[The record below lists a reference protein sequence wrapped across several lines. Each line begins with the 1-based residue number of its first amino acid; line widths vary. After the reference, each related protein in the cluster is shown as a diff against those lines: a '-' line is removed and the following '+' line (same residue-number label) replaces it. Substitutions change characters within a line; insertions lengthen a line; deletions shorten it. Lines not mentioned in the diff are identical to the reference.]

1 MNTGPV
7 ASIGMFGAKF
17 FKSEK
22 GNFPPVFPSFCMRV
36 LYLPHCIYTESTWR
50 KLLLFLRIACNTPTH
65 TERAS
70 VLEICECVFR
80 HFPTSIH
87 RFGSVA
93 FAQPYIAHS
102 FGFFLP
108 MPCLFPLLQ
117 TFHRHIVVRDFFSF
131 SSWHIVFHPGSF
143 RAKRVFCLPE
153 EWKKGWSKLRFGI
166 GAEKRTLHSE
176 PMLWALEDPPPVLS
190 E

>member
-87 RFGSVA
+87 RFVSVA

-102 FGFFLP
+102 FGFFSPNALP
-108 MPCLFPLLQ
+108 FSTAADFPSSYV
-117 TFHRHIVVRDFFSF
+117 IFFSF
-131 SSWHIVFHPGSF
+131 FFVAYRFSSGLFPGEARLLF
-143 RAKRVFCLPE
+143 ARGMAKRGGVSYASGLE
-153 EWKKGWSKLRFGI
+153 RKKERYTVSQCCGL
-166 GAEKRTLHSE
+166 
-176 PMLWALEDPPPVLS
+176 
-190 E
+190 